1 MLYTSFNEKIQDDW
15 HDDETCIKA
24 DDIRKVKTEVMEW
37 LEDVE
42 EGRYYVEEPLENQVD
57 TKEIRDTL
65 NPERE
70 LEILDCE
77 EVGIEA
83 DPLYENLDSQSHRD
97 EELLK
102 TSKWCKTI
110 ELMTGEKLKK
120 EIQNLYRFKE
130 VLQTLDL
137 NMLEIQ

>member
-1 MLYTSFNEKIQDDW
+1 
-15 HDDETCIKA
+15 
-24 DDIRKVKTEVMEW
+24 MEW

-83 DPLYENLDSQSHRD
+83 DPLYENLDS
-97 EELLK
+97 
-102 TSKWCKTI
+102 
-110 ELMTGEKLKK
+110 
-120 EIQNLYRFKE
+120 
-130 VLQTLDL
+130 
-137 NMLEIQ
+137 